1 MAKDLSTP
9 AELEVTLGE
18 QIRAARLLRNLSQEA
33 LARDAGVSRT
43 AVRNLEGG
51 KGATV
56 ETLVRVL
63 KAMERTDWISMLQP
77 TVTISP
83 LQMLKS
89 ISPRQR
95 ARASREQD

>member
-9 AELEVTLGE
+9 AEIEVTLGE

-95 ARASREQD
+95 ARASKEQD

>member
-1 MAKDLSTP
+1 MAIDLSTP
-9 AELEVTLGE
+9 AELEATLGE

-33 LARDAGVSRT
+33 LASDAGVSRT

-51 KGATV
+51 KGSTV

-77 TVTISP
+77 AVTISP

>member
-51 KGATV
+51 KGARV

-95 ARASREQD
+95 ARASKEQD

>member
-1 MAKDLSTP
+1 MAIDLSTP
-9 AELEVTLGE
+9 AELEATLGE

-33 LARDAGVSRT
+33 LASDAGVSRT

-51 KGATV
+51 KGSTV

-89 ISPRQR
+89 TSPRQR
-95 ARASREQD
+95 ARVSREQD

>member
-1 MAKDLSTP
+1 MAIDLSTP
-9 AELEVTLGE
+9 AELEATLGE

-33 LARDAGVSRT
+33 LASDAGVSRT

-51 KGATV
+51 KGSTV

-77 TVTISP
+77 TVAISP

>member
-1 MAKDLSTP
+1 MAIDLSTP
-9 AELEVTLGE
+9 AELEATLGD

-33 LARDAGVSRT
+33 LASDAGVSRT

-51 KGATV
+51 KGSTV

-95 ARASREQD
+95 ARTSREQD

>member
-95 ARASREQD
+95 ARASKEQD

>member
-1 MAKDLSTP
+1 MAIDLSTP
-9 AELEVTLGE
+9 AELEATLGE

-33 LARDAGVSRT
+33 LASDAGVSRT

-51 KGATV
+51 KGSTV

-77 TVTISP
+77 AVAISP

-89 ISPRQR
+89 TSPRQR